1 MGDFSF
7 LNFLIFL
14 HWLCTFLKIKMT
26 WWDFKI
32 GNCFHWLLGWQC
44 FQSISKCQSITTIR
58 SSFLTHSQ
66 QVGYGSCVLD
76 SRLSSGPVSYR
87 EPSKRI
93 SSYLDVLF
101 SRQKAD
107 AQEGP
112 AETQHLLK
120 PLPRI
125 HTATYA
131 HLLWPKQV
139 MCSSPKSW
147 SKQVYMPPMRH
158 GSFPDTPGLPW

>member
-1 MGDFSF
+1 MA
-7 LNFLIFL
+7 
-14 HWLCTFLKIKMT
+14 
-26 WWDFKI
+26 
-32 GNCFHWLLGWQC
+32 LGLTVL
-44 FQSISKCQSITTIR
+44 QSISKCQSIKTVR

-66 QVGYGSCVLD
+66 LGGYGSCVLD

-101 SRQKAD
+101 SRQKGD

-112 AETQHLLK
+112 AETQCLLK

-125 HTATYA
+125 HTAPYA

-147 SKQVYMPPMRH
+147 NKQVYLPPMRH
-158 GSFPDTPGLPW
+158 GSFPDTPGLP